1 MRLLRVLVFVSASVL
16 GILFSLPFV
25 AQAQQT
31 STINGTLTDPSGAAI
46 VGALVAAQP
55 LNTAGASFN
64 AHSGEEGKFSLAV
77 PPGRYRVTVQH
88 ASFTR
93 AEQEFTLAAGELKTW
108 DVKLTLEKMSSS
120 VIVSASAEPSR
131 SETTPALVD
140 VISKQEIEDRQDIWL
155 ITLLDSGQGV
165 SSTRLGPMGGIS
177 SFFLDGG
184 NSDYTK
190 VLVDGAPI
198 NQPGGA
204 VDLSNFT
211 SDGIDK
217 IEIVHGASSALYG
230 SDAMTGVVQIF
241 THRGTTTT
249 PELVLTGEGGT
260 FDTARGGAQLSG
272 LLGNFDYSANVGYYD
287 TNGQGPGDFFRDTTL
302 GGNFGYKFSDTDSVR
317 LSLRNNSS
325 DAGQPG
331 QTLLAGGAS
340 PGQTN
345 GLQDFSA
352 NLAWNFQTG
361 QHWQNQLSGYESR
374 YQEVELSPE
383 FSSTPFIT
391 KYNRAGFDAQ
401 STYTLPN
408 GSLTAGYMFE
418 VENGSGQNRQNQAG
432 YLEARYRFG
441 RRLNVIAG
449 GRAEDNGFF
458 GTRVV
463 PRVGASYA
471 LRYGQP
477 QGFWGATRLR
487 ASYGQGI
494 KEPEIFPVGCAPILD
509 PESSTTVD
517 AGIDQYF
524 ASDRVH
530 VSVTYF
536 HNDFHNIVSFE
547 SGGTN
552 PNCKFFGGSFFN
564 TDLGRASG
572 ANSAF
577 EAKVTRWLRL
587 IGNYSYD
594 DSKVIKSPNSS
605 DLALVAGNRLF
616 LRPLHSANLIANAHF
631 LRMNWNLAGYYTG
644 RRADSDFLSTTVDGV
659 CTGFCIKS
667 TPAWVRWDLSNSINL
682 GHGLST
688 QAHVENLFNNHYQD
702 AVGYPALRLNFLLGM
717 RYVLGADQSH
727 P

>member
-1 MRLLRVLVFVSASVL
+1 MRLLRFLVFVSASVL
-16 GILFSLPFV
+16 VILIFLPLITL
-25 AQAQQT
+25 AQQT

-46 VGALVAAQP
+46 VGAMVLAQRVDAP
-55 LNTAGASFN
+55 LSNVWAK
-64 AHSGEEGKFSLAV
+64 SGPDGKFSLVVEPAK
-77 PPGRYRVTVQH
+77 YRVSIQH
-88 ASFTR
+88 PSFTKE
-93 AEQEFTLAAGELKTW
+93 EQEFTLAAGEVKTW
-108 DVKLTLEKMSSS
+108 DVKLTLEKMSST
-120 VIVSASAEPSR
+120 VVVTASAEPSTA
-131 SETTPALVD
+131 ETTPALVD
-140 VISKQEIEDRQDIWL
+140 VITKQEIEERQDIWL

-190 VLVDGAPI
+190 VLVDGTPV

-204 VDLSNFT
+204 IDLSNFT

-217 IEIVHGASSALYG
+217 VEIVHGASSALYG

-241 THRGTTTT
+241 THRGTSTT
-249 PELVLTGEGGT
+249 PELILTGEGGT
-260 FDTARGGAQLSG
+260 FDTGRGGAQLSG
-272 LLGNFDYSANVGYYD
+272 LLGKFDYSANVGYYD

-302 GGNFGYKFSDTDSVR
+302 GGNFGYKFSDTDTVR

-331 QTLLAGGAS
+331 QTLLPGGS
-340 PGQTN
+340 EIGQTSN
-345 GLQDFSA
+345 LHDFSA
-352 NLAWNFQTG
+352 NLTWNFQTG
-361 QHWQNQLSGYESR
+361 EHWQNQLSVYESR
-374 YQEVELSPE
+374 FQDVE
-383 FSSTPFIT
+383 FTPAFPPAFVT
-391 KYNRAGFDAQ
+391 TFNRAGFDGQ
-401 STYTLPN
+401 STYSFQN
-408 GSLTAGYMFE
+408 GSVTAGYMFE

-471 LRYGQP
+471 LRYGQDH
-477 QGFWGATRLR
+477 GFWGATRLR
-487 ASYGQGI
+487 TSYGLGI
-494 KEPEIFPVGCAPILD
+494 KEPEIFPVGCTPILD
-509 PESSTTVD
+509 PERSTTVD

-536 HNDFHNIVSFE
+536 HNDFRDIVSFIF
-547 SGGTN
+547 GGMN
-552 PNCKFFGGSFFN
+552 PNCLAFGGSFFN

-572 ANSAF
+572 VNSAF
-577 EAKVTRWLRL
+577 EAKVTRWLRV

-594 DSKVIKSPNSS
+594 DSKVIKSPEAA
-605 DLALVAGNRLF
+605 DLALTAGNRLF
-616 LRPLHSANLIANAHF
+616 LRPLHSANLIANARF

-644 RRADSDFLSTTVDGV
+644 RRADSDFLGLGIT
-659 CTGFCIKS
+659 S
-667 TPAWVRWDLSNSINL
+667 TPAWVRWDLSNSIDL

-688 QAHVENLFNNHYQD
+688 QARIENLFNNHYQE
-702 AVGYPALRLNFLLGM
+702 AVGYPALRLNFLVGI
-717 RYVLGADQSH
+717 RYVLGGEQSH
-727 P
+727 Q

>member
-1 MRLLRVLVFVSASVL
+1 MRPLRFLVFASGSFL
-16 GILFSLPFV
+16 GILFFLPFV
-25 AQAQQT
+25 TQAQQT

-46 VGALVAAQP
+46 VGAIVVARP
-55 LNTAGASFN
+55 LDTARASASAPSGAD
-64 AHSGEEGKFSLAV
+64 GKFSV
-77 PPGRYRVTVQH
+77 VVTPGRYRVSIQH
-88 ASFTR
+88 PSFKR
-93 AEQEFTLAAGELKTW
+93 EEQEFTLAPGEVKTW
-108 DVKLTLEKMSSS
+108 DVKLTLEKMAST
-120 VIVSASAEPSR
+120 VIVTASAEPATA
-131 SETTPALVD
+131 EATPALVD
-140 VISKQEIEDRQDIWL
+140 IITKQEIEERQDIWL

-190 VLVDGAPI
+190 VLVDGTPV

-204 VDLSNFT
+204 IDLSNFT

-230 SDAMTGVVQIF
+230 SDSMTGVVQIF
-241 THRGTTTT
+241 THRGTTAT
-249 PELVLTGEGGT
+249 PELILTGEGGS
-260 FDTARGGAQLSG
+260 FDTGRGGAQLSG
-272 LLGNFDYSANVGYYD
+272 LLGKFDYSGTVGYFD

-302 GGNFGYKFSDTDSVR
+302 GGNFGYKFSDTDTLR

-331 QTLLAGGAS
+331 QTLLPGGS
-340 PGQTN
+340 EIGQTSD
-345 GLQDFSA
+345 LHDFSA

-361 QHWQNQLSGYESR
+361 ENWQHQLTGYESR
-374 YQEVELSPE
+374 YQDVE
-383 FSSTPFIT
+383 FTPAFPPAFIT
-391 KYNRAGFDAQ
+391 KYNRAGLDEQ
-401 STYTLPN
+401 STYSFQN
-408 GSLTAGYMFE
+408 GSITAGYMFE
-418 VENGSGQNRQNQAG
+418 VENGSGQSRHNQAG
-432 YLEARYRFG
+432 FLEARYRFR

-471 LRYGQP
+471 LRYGQDH
-477 QGFWGATRLR
+477 GFWGATRLR
-487 ASYGQGI
+487 TSYGLGI
-494 KEPEIFPVGCAPILD
+494 KEPEIFPVGCTPILD
-509 PESSTTVD
+509 PERSTTVD

-536 HNDFHNIVSFE
+536 HNDFHDIVSFAF
-547 SGGTN
+547 GGAN
-552 PNCKFFGGSFFN
+552 PNCPAFGGSIFN

-572 ANSAF
+572 VNSAF
-577 EAKVTRWLRL
+577 ETKVTRWLRV

-594 DSKVIKSPNSS
+594 DSKVIKSPNAT
-605 DLALVAGNRLF
+605 DPALIAGNRLF

-644 RRADSDFLSTTVDGV
+644 RRTDSDFLGLGIT
-659 CTGFCIKS
+659 S
-667 TPAWVRWDLSNSINL
+667 TPAWVRWDLSNSIDL

-688 QAHVENLFNNHYQD
+688 QAHVENLFNNHYQE
-702 AVGYPALRLNFLLGM
+702 AVGYPALRLNFLVGI
-717 RYVLGADQSH
+717 RYVLGGDQSH
-727 P
+727 QSIR

>member
-1 MRLLRVLVFVSASVL
+1 MRLLRFLVFVVASFP
-16 GILFSLPFV
+16 GIPIFLPV
-25 AQAQQT
+25 ITQAQQA

-46 VGALVAAQP
+46 IGALIVAQRLDAKSASVNAQ
-55 LNTAGASFN
+55 
-64 AHSGEEGKFSLAV
+64 SGPEGKFSVVVA
-77 PPGRYRVTVQH
+77 PGRYRLTAQH
-88 ASFTR
+88 SSFTR
-93 AEQEFTLAAGELKTW
+93 VEQEFTLAAGEVKTW
-108 DVKLTLEKMSSS
+108 DVKLTLEKMSST
-120 VIVSASAEPSR
+120 VIVTASAEPAT
-131 SETTPALVD
+131 EQTTAALVD
-140 VISKQEIEDRQDIWL
+140 VITKQDIEDRQDIWL
-155 ITLLDSGQGV
+155 ITLLDSGQGL
-165 SSTRLGPMGGIS
+165 SSTRLGPVGGVS

-190 VLVDGAPI
+190 VLVDGTPI

-204 VDLSNFT
+204 IDLSNFT

-217 IEIVHGASSALYG
+217 IEVVHGASSALYG
-230 SDAMTGVVQIF
+230 SDAMSGVVQVF
-241 THRGTTTT
+241 THRGTSTT
-249 PELVLTGEGGT
+249 PELILTGEGGS
-260 FDTARGGAQLSG
+260 FDTGRGGAQLSG
-272 LLGNFDYSANVGYYD
+272 LLGKFDYSANVGYYD

-302 GGNFGYKFSDTDSVR
+302 GGNFGYKFSDTDTVR

-331 QTLLAGGAS
+331 QTLLPGGAS

-361 QHWQNQLSGYESR
+361 EHWQNQLSGYDSR
-374 YQEVELSPE
+374 YQEVEFSPE
-383 FSSTPFIT
+383 FSPTPFIT
-391 KYNRAGFDAQ
+391 KYDRAGLDAQ
-401 STYTLPN
+401 STYSFQN
-408 GSLTAGYMFE
+408 GSITAGYMFE
-418 VENGSGQNRQNQAG
+418 VENGSGQNRRNQAG

-471 LRYGQP
+471 FRYGQDH
-477 QGFWGATRLR
+477 GFWGATRLR
-487 ASYGQGI
+487 TSYGLGI
-494 KEPEIFPVGCAPILD
+494 KEPEIFPVGCTPILD
-509 PESSTTVD
+509 PERSTTVD

-536 HNDFHNIVSFE
+536 HNDFRDIVSFAF
-547 SGGTN
+547 GGAN
-552 PNCKFFGGSFFN
+552 PNCPAFGGSFFN
-564 TDLGRASG
+564 TDLARASG
-572 ANSAF
+572 VNSAF
-577 EAKVTRWLRL
+577 ETKVTRWFRV

-594 DSKVIKSPNSS
+594 DSKVIKSPNAT
-605 DLALVAGNRLF
+605 DPALVAGNRLF
-616 LRPLHSANLIANAHF
+616 LRPLHSANLIANARF

-644 RRADSDFLSTTVDGV
+644 RRADSDFLGLGIT
-659 CTGFCIKS
+659 S
-667 TPAWVRWDLSNSINL
+667 TPAWVRWDLSNSIDL

-702 AVGYPALRLNFLLGM
+702 AVGYPALRLNFLVGI
-717 RYVLGADQSH
+717 RYVLGGDQSH
-727 P
+727 QSIR

>member
-1 MRLLRVLVFVSASVL
+1 MRLLRFCVFASASVL
-16 GILFSLPFV
+16 AILFFLPV
-25 AQAQQT
+25 LTQGQQT

-46 VGALVAAQP
+46 VGASVVAQP
-55 LNTAGASFN
+55 LDATRTSVSTE
-64 AHSGEEGKFSLAV
+64 SGPGGKFSLVAQ
-77 PPGRYRVTVQH
+77 PGRYRVIVQH
-88 ASFTR
+88 PSFTKV
-93 AEQEFTLAAGELKTW
+93 EQEFTLTGGEAKTW
-108 DVKLTLEKMSSS
+108 DVKLSLEKMSST
-120 VIVSASAEPSR
+120 VIVTASAEPA
-131 SETTPALVD
+131 TADATPALVD
-140 VISKQEIEDRQDIWL
+140 VITKQEIEDRQDIWL
-155 ITLLDSGQGV
+155 VTLLDSSQGL
-165 SSTRLGPMGGIS
+165 SSTRLGPMGGVS

-190 VLVDGAPI
+190 VLVDGTPV

-204 VDLSNFT
+204 VDLSNFA

-217 IEIVHGASSALYG
+217 VEIVHGASSALYG

-249 PELVLTGEGGT
+249 PELILTGEGGT
-260 FDTARGGAQLSG
+260 FDTGRGGAQLSG
-272 LLGNFDYSANVGYYD
+272 LLGKFDYSANVGYYD

-302 GGNFGYKFSDTDSVR
+302 GGNFGYEFSDTDSLR

-331 QTLLAGGAS
+331 QTLLPGGAS

-352 NLAWNFQTG
+352 NLAWNFKTG
-361 QHWQNQLSGYESR
+361 EHWQNQLSGYESR

-383 FSSTPFIT
+383 FSSIPFIT
-391 KYNRAGFDAQ
+391 KYNRAGLDAL
-401 STYTLPN
+401 STYSFQN
-408 GSLTAGYMFE
+408 GSFTAGYMFE

-494 KEPEIFPVGCAPILD
+494 KEPEIFPVGCTPVLD

-524 ASDRVH
+524 ASDRVR

-536 HNDFHNIVSFE
+536 HNDFHNIVSFAF
-547 SGGTN
+547 GAGN
-552 PNCKFFGGSFFN
+552 PNCPAFGGSFFN

-572 ANSAF
+572 VNSAF
-577 EAKVTRWLRL
+577 EAKVTRWFRV

-594 DSKVIKSPNSS
+594 DSKVIKSPNAT
-605 DLALVAGNRLF
+605 DPALIAGNRLF

-631 LRMNWNLAGYYTG
+631 FRMNWNLAGYYVG
-644 RRADSDFLSTTVDGV
+644 RRTDSDFLFPPLGIT
-659 CTGFCIKS
+659 S
-667 TPAWVRWDLSNSINL
+667 TPAYVRWDLSNSIYL

-688 QAHVENLFNNHYQD
+688 QARVENLFNNHYQE
-702 AVGYPALRLNFLLGM
+702 AVGYPALRLNFLLGI
-717 RYVLGADQSH
+717 RYVLGGEQSH
-727 P
+727 Q

>member
-1 MRLLRVLVFVSASVL
+1 MRLLGFLFFVSASVV
-16 GILFSLPFV
+16 GILFSLPV
-25 AQAQQT
+25 IVQAQQA

-46 VGALVAAQP
+46 VGASVVAQRLDVTSAN
-55 LNTAGASFN
+55 LNTQ
-64 AHSGEEGKFSLAV
+64 SGRDGRFSLV
-77 PPGRYRVTVQH
+77 LNPGRYLVSFQH
-88 ASFTR
+88 PSFTR
-93 AEQEFTLAAGELKTW
+93 VGQEFTLAVGEVKTW
-108 DVKLTLEKMSSS
+108 DVKLTLEKMSST
-120 VIVSASAEPSR
+120 VVVTALAEPSTA
-131 SETTPALVD
+131 ETTPALVD
-140 VISKQEIEDRQDIWL
+140 VITKQEIEDRQDIWL

-165 SSTRLGPMGGIS
+165 SSTRLGPVGGVS

-190 VLVDGAPI
+190 VLVDGAPV

-217 IEIVHGASSALYG
+217 IETVHGASSALYG

-241 THRGTTTT
+241 THRGTSTT
-249 PELVLTGEGGT
+249 PELILTGEGGS
-260 FDTARGGAQLSG
+260 FDTGRGGAQLSG
-272 LLGNFDYSANVGYYD
+272 LVGKFDYSANAGYYD

-302 GGNFGYKFSDTDSVR
+302 GGNFGYKFSDPDTVR

-331 QTLLAGGAS
+331 QTLLPGGAS
-340 PGQTN
+340 PRQTN

-361 QHWQNQLSGYESR
+361 EHWQNQLSGYESR

-383 FSSTPFIT
+383 FSSVPFIT
-391 KYNRAGFDAQ
+391 KYNRAGLDAQ
-401 STYTLPN
+401 STYSFQN
-408 GSLTAGYMFE
+408 GSITAGYMFE

-471 LRYGQP
+471 LRYGQDH
-477 QGFWGATRLR
+477 GFWGATRLR
-487 ASYGQGI
+487 TSYGLGI
-494 KEPEIFPVGCAPILD
+494 KEPEIFPVGCSPILD
-509 PESSTTVD
+509 PERSTTVD

-536 HNDFHNIVSFE
+536 HNDFRDIVSFIFG
-547 SGGTN
+547 SMS
-552 PNCKFFGGSFFN
+552 PNCLAFGGSFFN

-572 ANSAF
+572 VNSAF
-577 EAKVTRWLRL
+577 ETKVTRWLRV

-594 DSKVIKSPNSS
+594 DSKVIKSPESS
-605 DLALVAGNRLF
+605 DLALTAGNRLF
-616 LRPLHSANLIANAHF
+616 LRPLHSANLIANARF

-659 CTGFCIKS
+659 CTGLCIKS

-702 AVGYPALRLNFLLGM
+702 AVGYPALRLNFRVGI
-717 RYVLGADQSH
+717 RYVLGGEQGH
-727 P
+727 Q